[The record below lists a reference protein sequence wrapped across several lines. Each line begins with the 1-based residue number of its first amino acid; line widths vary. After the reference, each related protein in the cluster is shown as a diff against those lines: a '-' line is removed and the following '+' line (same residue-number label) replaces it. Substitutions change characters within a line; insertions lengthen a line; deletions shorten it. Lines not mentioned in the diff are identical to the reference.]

1 MGKKGLTILFAV
13 AFAVRNMDAIR
24 RSICNSQH
32 LHRHTIICL
41 AKQHNLALLNL
52 KQVDIG
58 FVQNTK
64 QRRLG
69 RNDIIHSSNRVTSAR
84 FIGPIIAFAP
94 TRLSYGCCYN
104 AIAITT
110 LLHSYCYN
118 GNDVMLMFML

>member
-1 MGKKGLTILFAV
+1 MQSAEAFAIHSICIEIQSAV
-13 AFAVRNMDAIR
+13 AFAI
-24 RSICNSQH
+24 
-32 LHRHTIICL
+32 LCL

-94 TRLSYGCCYN
+94 TRLSNGCCYN